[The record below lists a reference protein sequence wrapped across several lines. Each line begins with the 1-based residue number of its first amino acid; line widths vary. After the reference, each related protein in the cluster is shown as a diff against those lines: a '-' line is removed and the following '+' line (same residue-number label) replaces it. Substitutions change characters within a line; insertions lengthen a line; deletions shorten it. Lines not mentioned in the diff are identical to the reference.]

1 MFRINY
7 QSIFFAACPV
17 DFRKSINGLYG
28 EVKNTLGDDP
38 QSGSLFVFTN
48 KRRDALKLLFWE
60 DDGFW
65 LLYKRLEAGTFELP
79 FVGAGTPSVSI
90 SYGQLQWILAG
101 VELGSINL
109 RKRYKRAS

>member
-1 MFRINY
+1 M
-7 QSIFFAACPV
+7 
-17 DFRKSINGLYG
+17 DFRKSINGLCG
-28 EVKNTLGDDP
+28 EVQNTLGADP

-79 FVGAGTPSVSI
+79 LVAAGARSVSI

-101 VELGSINL
+101 VELGSVSM
-109 RKRYKRAS
+109 RKRYRKAS

>member
-1 MFRINY
+1 
-7 QSIFFAACPV
+7 
-17 DFRKSINGLYG
+17 
-28 EVKNTLGDDP
+28 VKNTLGADP

-79 FVGAGTPSVSI
+79 LVAAGAPSVSI
-90 SYGQLQWILAG
+90 SYGQLQWMLAG
-101 VELGSINL
+101 VELGSISM
-109 RKRYKRAS
+109 RKRYKKVS

>member
-7 QSIFFAACPV
+7 QSIFFAGRPV

-28 EVKNTLGDDP
+28 EVKNTLGADP

-79 FVGAGTPSVSI
+79 LVATGAPSVSI

-101 VELGSINL
+101 VELGSISL
-109 RKRYKRAS
+109 RKRYKKAS